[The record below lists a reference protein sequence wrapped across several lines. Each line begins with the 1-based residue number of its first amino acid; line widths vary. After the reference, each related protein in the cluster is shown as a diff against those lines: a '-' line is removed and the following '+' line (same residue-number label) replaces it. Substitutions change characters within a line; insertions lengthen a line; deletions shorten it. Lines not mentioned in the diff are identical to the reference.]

1 MQQSKI
7 STLVSRLL
15 QHSRRSPLNSNCF
28 GLQRGPQ
35 LCYSTISYG
44 EFEEAHTDLPNDEE
58 LIPNKREI
66 QPQGVDP
73 KKGWNFRGVHRAII
87 CGRLGQAPVQKILR
101 NGRTVTI
108 FTVGT
113 GGMFDQ
119 RTIWS
124 ENMPRPVQW
133 HRIVV
138 HNEALG
144 AYAVQKLM
152 KDSPVYVEGDIETR
166 VYNDSI
172 NGLVKNV
179 PEICIRR
186 DGKVRLIRTSEGISS
201 ASLDDLRE
209 GLF

>member
-7 STLVSRLL
+7 RTLVTRLL
-15 QHSRRSPLNSNCF
+15 QYSGRSPLNSNCF
-28 GLQRGPQ
+28 GVQSGARLS
-35 LCYSTISYG
+35 YSTISYE
-44 EFEEAHTDLPNDEE
+44 EFEEVHSDGTNDVEE

-73 KKGWNFRGVHRAII
+73 KRGWSFRGVHRAII

-119 RTIWS
+119 RSIRS

-152 KDSPVYVEGDIETR
+152 KDSPVFIEGDIETR

-172 NGLVKNV
+172 NGLVRNV
-179 PEICIRR
+179 PEICVRR
-186 DGKVRLIRTSEGISS
+186 DGKVRLIRSEGIGS